1 MDYIINE
8 NLRCFKKS
16 IEDKAEWV
24 VQTAAKIIHEILEKH
39 QILFIYYWQQSE
51 HFFPL
56 LHRFSLNIWLF

>member
-39 QILFIYYWQQSE
+39 QILFIYY
-51 HFFPL
+51 
-56 LHRFSLNIWLF
+56 